1 MIKSHKFM
9 LIVQETCC
17 FTGAALVPPA
27 RGREGSSR
35 WVWPVTIC
43 KGTAII
49 YDATARVE
57 DIEGDNIWKCCMQGG
72 PGVWAGDPREGG
84 GGDGEFIKRVRD
96 ITWCCHIFSVRTYI
110 HITWLHTYY
119 KYFFRILY
127 SSVVPFIHDTEDVRI
142 HILHTLLIVSN
153 IFPSTLSCV

>member
-57 DIEGDNIWKCCMQGG
+57 DIGVTTFGSVACKGVLGFQPVTRGRGGQGD
-72 PGVWAGDPREGG
+72 
-84 GGDGEFIKRVRD
+84 FIKRV
-96 ITWCCHIFSVRTYI
+96 
-110 HITWLHTYY
+110 
-119 KYFFRILY
+119 
-127 SSVVPFIHDTEDVRI
+127 
-142 HILHTLLIVSN
+142 
-153 IFPSTLSCV
+153 